1 MTNTLISVVLIA
13 FVIALAFFIA
23 SRFKLSTKYERK
35 PTQQSSWSRQDMGED
50 PSTDGKRP

>member
-1 MTNTLISVVLIA
+1 MTNTLISVVSIA

-23 SRFKLSTKYERK
+23 SRFKLSTIYERK
-35 PTQQSSWSRQDMGED
+35 PPQQSSWSRKDMGED